1 MKRKSCI
8 LLLLFALSAALMGCA
23 QKKKDTAV
31 EAESEADKEVSAAED
46 GPEEEVTQ
54 EFEFYLDDL
63 SAVYYNFPLT
73 VEVDGHTYELTED
86 IAYEEIGTRDVV
98 EQVLDLEVTEL
109 AGIEEEI
116 EYEAESGM
124 VYTLKQEQVYVA
136 EEGIISIPV
145 TDTVVYENQYGKP
158 SISTTKTITYYD
170 EVLSSDTEIEGTL
183 TDFYESEP
191 GHWEDILEVEGVFC
205 APSYQVDTYTLSGT
219 DNIVV
224 SQQAESP
231 VWDGYESMILTS
243 LGLTSDY
250 ARITSAAWDGDQYT
264 QDGYVMRD
272 AIYRGDVVVTDYTA
286 VYEGTGEAYGYST
299 KVFYR
304 ADAEELGADAADT
317 TTVLQVKAIV
327 RYLLVEE

>member
-23 QKKKDTAV
+23 QKKKDTVA
-31 EAESEADKEVSAAED
+31 EAENESDMEVSVTED

-116 EYEAESGM
+116 EYEAESGA

-145 TDTVVYENQYGKP
+145 TDTVVYENQ
-158 SISTTKTITYYD
+158 
-170 EVLSSDTEIEGTL
+170 
-183 TDFYESEP
+183 
-191 GHWEDILEVEGVFC
+191 
-205 APSYQVDTYTLSGT
+205 
-219 DNIVV
+219 
-224 SQQAESP
+224 
-231 VWDGYESMILTS
+231 
-243 LGLTSDY
+243 
-250 ARITSAAWDGDQYT
+250 
-264 QDGYVMRD
+264 
-272 AIYRGDVVVTDYTA
+272 
-286 VYEGTGEAYGYST
+286 
-299 KVFYR
+299 
-304 ADAEELGADAADT
+304 
-317 TTVLQVKAIV
+317 
-327 RYLLVEE
+327 